1 MKPSQYFVLAA
12 TTGAL
17 LMSAAPT
24 FAQDDSKSVSESSRE
39 QTVALSEVPRPA
51 RDAAQKALGT
61 TPTQAKI
68 IVGTSPQE
76 YELMAK
82 NKSGKSAKVHV
93 LADGT
98 LMKNGKPER
107 EAQGPSPTPR

>member
-1 MKPSQYFVLAA
+1 MKAIVLPA
-12 TTGAL
+12 TLGAL

-24 FAQDDSKSVSESSRE
+24 FAQSDSRSVSESSQA
-39 QTVALSEVPRPA
+39 QTVDLAQVPQLA
-51 RDAAQKALGT
+51 RDAAQKALGRK
-61 TPTQAKI
+61 PTQAQV

-82 NKSGKSAKVHV
+82 NSSGKTAKVHV

-98 LMKNGKPER
+98 IMENGKPER
-107 EAQGPSPTPR
+107 EAQAQAPGPTPR